1 MPPVVN
7 IAWVFAATSEV
18 VMETN
23 VLDEQLKAI
32 AKFFDKTI
40 YENKE

>member
-1 MPPVVN
+1 MPVVN
-7 IAWVFAATSEV
+7 IACVVGSTIEV

-23 VLDEQLKAI
+23 VLDEPLKAI
-32 AKFFDKTI
+32 AKFLDKTI